1 MSEYIKDDSVEEEGP
16 WHLYFDKGRVT
27 GIGSHDF
34 AHDVMFGISGD
45 FGSAEDKMRYANEI
59 VRRLNAYGRSVEP
72 SQAAHTHE
80 ALRTLVE
87 LLDRRIDISEAEFLE
102 RERRALIDARLALQG
117 RSGTR
122 LR

>member
-45 FGSAEDKMRYANEI
+45 FGGAEDKMRYANEI

-87 LLDRRIDISEAEFLE
+87 LIDRRIYISEAEFLE
-102 RERRALIDARLALQG
+102 RERSALYDARLALQG

-122 LR
+122 TR